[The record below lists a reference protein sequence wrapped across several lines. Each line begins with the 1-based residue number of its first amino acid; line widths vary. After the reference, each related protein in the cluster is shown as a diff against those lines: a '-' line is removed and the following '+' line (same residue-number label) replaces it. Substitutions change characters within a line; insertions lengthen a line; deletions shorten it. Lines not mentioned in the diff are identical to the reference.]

1 MSDFKFY
8 SGGIYNNPNCSTS
21 PMNVNHA
28 VVAVGYGSE
37 AGTDYWIIK
46 NSWNEYW
53 GENGYFRMV
62 RGVNMCGVADCASY
76 PDLSGIDF
84 ELLKQ

>member
-1 MSDFKFY
+1 
-8 SGGIYNNPNCSTS
+8 
-21 PMNVNHA
+21 MNVNHA

-37 AGTDYWIIK
+37 NGTDYWIIK

-53 GENGYFRMV
+53 GESGYFRMI

-76 PDLSGIDF
+76 PDLSGVNFDQYI
-84 ELLKQ
+84 